1 MDKRKIIRIALFCL
15 LAAVFCVAGW
25 QLIKVRL
32 EYRENEQIYSDAID
46 QFLIYTSEI
55 TPPVVGTF
63 ASVQT
68 TTAATTPAVSDA
80 TAAAST
86 AATSAATT
94 AESTETTPAAT
105 SAEPPATT
113 VTTTTVTT
121 TPAATTTAAPIPTS
135 PNFVPNWAALKTANP
150 DIVAWI
156 WQSGTA
162 INYPVLKSD
171 TNDEYLYTT
180 YNGIYS
186 RFGSIFLDR
195 RSSLESANPV
205 IYGHN
210 AGNGM
215 MFASLVQYQNWNY
228 FHQNRYFYILT
239 EKGTEKY
246 AIFSAYKVKTSSDT
260 YTFQFDSAESYG
272 AYIQK
277 ILLRSAYN
285 MGVSVSETDEI
296 VTLSTCTNTGEDDR
310 YVVHAKR
317 IEG

>member
-1 MDKRKIIRIALFCL
+1 MDKRKIIRIACFCL
-15 LAAVFCVAGW
+15 LAAVFCAAGW

-32 EYRENEQIYSDAID
+32 EYRENEQIYSDAAD
-46 QFLIYTSEI
+46 QFLNYAPET
-55 TPPVVGTF
+55 TPPAVTTTET
-63 ASVQT
+63 APVQT
-68 TTAATTPAVSDA
+68 TAAATTTVPDTTAASSA
-80 TAAAST
+80 TTAAST
-86 AATSAATT
+86 ET
-94 AESTETTPAAT
+94 APAAT

-113 VTTTTVTT
+113 AAPATTTV
-121 TPAATTTAAPIPTS
+121 TTAAPIPTS
-135 PNFVPNWAALKTANP
+135 PNFLPDWAALKAANP

-156 WQSGTA
+156 WQAGTP

-180 YNGIYS
+180 YNGLYS

-195 RSSLESANPV
+195 RSSLEEANPV

-210 AGNGM
+210 AGNGK

-239 EKGTEKY
+239 EEGTEKY
-246 AIFSAYKVKTSSDT
+246 AIFSAYKVKTFSDT
-260 YTFQFDSAESYG
+260 YTFRFENAESYG

-296 VTLSTCTNTGEDDR
+296 VTLSTCTNTGENDR
-310 YVVHAKR
+310 YVIHAKR

>member
-15 LAAVFCVAGW
+15 LAAVFCAAGW

-32 EYRENEQIYSDAID
+32 EYRENEQLYSDAID
-46 QFLIYTSEI
+46 QFLIYTPET
-55 TPPVVGTF
+55 TPPVVGTP

-68 TTAATTPAVSDA
+68 TTAATTPIVSD
-80 TAAAST
+80 TTAAST
-86 AATSAATT
+86 AATSAATPT
-94 AESTETTPAAT
+94 ESTATTPTAT

-113 VTTTTVTT
+113 
-121 TPAATTTAAPIPTS
+121 TAAPVPTS
-135 PNFVPNWAALKTANP
+135 PNFVPNWAALKAANP

-186 RFGSIFLDR
+186 RLGSIFLDR
-195 RSSLESANPV
+195 RSSLEGANPV

-260 YTFQFDSAESYG
+260 YTFRFDSAESYG

-310 YVVHAKR
+310 YVIHAKR

>member
-15 LAAVFCVAGW
+15 LAAVFCAAGW

-32 EYRENEQIYSDAID
+32 EYRENEQIYSDAAD
-46 QFLIYTSEI
+46 QFLIYTPET
-55 TPPVVGTF
+55 TPPAATTPAPVP
-63 ASVQT
+63 T
-68 TTAATTPAVSDA
+68 TTAATTPVVAD
-80 TAAAST
+80 TT
-86 AATSAATT
+86 AATSISADVSIST
-94 AESTETTPAAT
+94 AESTEITPLAT

-113 VTTTTVTT
+113 TEITTTAPV
-121 TPAATTTAAPIPTS
+121 TTTAAPIPTS
-135 PNFVPNWAALKTANP
+135 PNFVPNWAAMKAANS

-156 WQSGTA
+156 WQSGTT

-171 TNDEYLYTT
+171 TNEEYLYTT

-195 RSSLESANPV
+195 RSSLDAPNPV

-239 EKGTEKY
+239 EEGTQKY

-260 YTFQFDSAESYG
+260 YTFRFDSAESYG

-310 YVVHAKR
+310 YVIHAKR